1 MRHTNEEHQESLSGL
16 DKFALGITNRVGTMA
31 CAGIFAIIALISLP
45 GALSSGNALI
55 IVAWI
60 AQTFLQLV
68 LLPVIMVGQ
77 NLQTR
82 HATTREDIQFEV
94 NVKTEKEVGE
104 ILKLVREAKIT
115 KKSHGPKRK
124 ASS

>member
-1 MRHTNEEHQESLSGL
+1 MRHANKEHQESLTPL
-16 DKFALGITNRVGTMA
+16 DKFALGITNRVGTMT
-31 CAGIFAIIALISLP
+31 CAAFFAVIALISLP
-45 GALSSGNALI
+45 GALASGNALI

-82 HATTREDIQFEV
+82 HATTREEIQFEV
-94 NVKTEKEVGE
+94 NVKTENMVEE
-104 ILKLVREAKIT
+104 LLKLAREAKIT